1 YDIFAEVGA
10 MTAVV
15 KTFGVPVLDGTLNIS
30 FTASADQPKVS
41 AIEVLGPAAA
51 ARAAAT
57 VAGPAGPPRGWHLY
71 PNPTPDRLTLASGA
85 GELLPVTISL
95 VNPLGQTVWQ
105 IRKTEP
111 GNLDLNVHDLPAGL
125 YYVVVQGPGGTE
137 RHKLVKR

>member
-1 YDIFAEVGA
+1 

-15 KTFGVPVLDGTLNIS
+15 KTFGVPVSDGTLNIS

-51 ARAAAT
+51 ARTAAAGT
-57 VAGPAGPPRGWHLY
+57 GPAGPPRGWHLY
-71 PNPTPDRLTLASGA
+71 PNPTPDRLTLAPGA
-85 GELLPVTISL
+85 GEPLPVVISL

-105 IRKTEP
+105 LHKTEP
-111 GNLDLNVHDLPAGL
+111 GNLDWNVRDLPAGL